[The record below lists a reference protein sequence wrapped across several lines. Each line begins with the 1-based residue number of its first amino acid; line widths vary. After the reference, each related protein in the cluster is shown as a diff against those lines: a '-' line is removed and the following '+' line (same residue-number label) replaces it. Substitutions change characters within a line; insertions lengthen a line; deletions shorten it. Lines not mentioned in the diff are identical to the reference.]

1 LRDAAGQAF
10 WLAKPFVH
18 LHPNELGI
26 ENSPIPERDDLLS
39 CAANMQLLAIGNSCG
54 NFPGNPL

>member
-1 LRDAAGQAF
+1 MR
-10 WLAKPFVH
+10 LAKPFVH